1 VETNRALPIKV
12 IGCGGPLGDDSL
24 GWEVIRRL
32 RVDCRVPEDVV
43 LCAVEGGHQL
53 LDRLEAHGTLVLVDA
68 ISPGIAP
75 GKIHRIEWPDSRLA
89 TLRPGTTHHMGPAEA
104 LMLAATLGLLPMRVI
119 VFGVEAQGMDSTE
132 GLSEVV
138 TTAIPT
144 LVDLILKELCDA
156 RIVATPRID
165 QAD

>member
-1 VETNRALPIKV
+1 
-12 IGCGGPLGDDSL
+12 
-24 GWEVIRRL
+24 
-32 RVDCRVPEDVV
+32 
-43 LCAVEGGHQL
+43 
-53 LDRLEAHGTLVLVDA
+53 
-68 ISPGIAP
+68 
-75 GKIHRIEWPDSRLA
+75 
-89 TLRPGTTHHMGPAEA
+89 MGPAEA